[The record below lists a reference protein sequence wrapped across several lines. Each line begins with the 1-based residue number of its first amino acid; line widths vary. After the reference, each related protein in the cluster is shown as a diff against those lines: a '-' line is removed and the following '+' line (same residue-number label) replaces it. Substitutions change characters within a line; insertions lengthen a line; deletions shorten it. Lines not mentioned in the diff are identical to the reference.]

1 MNEERKDVQIIRK
14 DAKNCFV
21 ESLNDSF
28 EIGRIHF
35 NFASYDLSKPVGER
49 QTNSISIY
57 IPVEEF
63 LETAAY
69 IKMWFCRSEL
79 SYRKSENNKKPV
91 RQWLGGTSA
100 EKLKSRGKARSDGK
114 SLSRIAQIGWGDK
127 TDVLFY
133 AASGPG
139 EVDDKGLIRPAF
151 GNKPENHVMIPMTYE
166 ALIQLFVT
174 TEAHYNAWLTAKY
187 ARNNI
192 GVSEG

>member
-1 MNEERKDVQIIRK
+1 MTEERNQNQIIRI

-35 NFASYDLSKPVGER
+35 NFASYDLSKPAGSR

-63 LETAAY
+63 LETSGY
-69 IKMWFCRSEL
+69 IRLYYCKGEL
-79 SYRKSENNKKPV
+79 DFRKRENNSKAV

-100 EKLKSRGKARSDGK
+100 EKLNRLGKARPDGM
-114 SLSRIAQIGWGDK
+114 SLSRVAQIGWGNK
-127 TDVLFY
+127 TDVLFS

-139 EVDDKGLIRPAF
+139 QTDEKGLIRPAF
-151 GNKPENHVMIPMTYE
+151 GNKPENYVMIPMTYE
-166 ALIQLFVT
+166 SLIRLFAV

-187 ARNNI
+187 MK
-192 GVSEG
+192 EGAKNA